1 MTYRSNGTFETEPVL
16 TSSTIGLVQSR
27 FMTQTYGWMFLGL
40 LITAGVSLGVTS
52 SESALQMIAE
62 NRGIFYGVLIAE
74 FILVLGLTAA
84 SQRISAATAT
94 LGFLLYSA
102 LNGITFS
109 LIFMLYTAT
118 SIGQVFFVAAGMFG
132 GMAVFGSVTK
142 RSLSGLGTFMAMG
155 LWGIILVSLVNIFI
169 RSESLS
175 LGTSAIAILVFS
187 GLTAYDAQKI
197 KSLAAQYSQGPGND
211 QAERKGAIFGALTLY
226 LDFVNLFLSLLRIF
240 GNRRN

>member
-1 MTYRSNGTFETEPVL
+1 MTYRSNGTFETEPVH

-94 LGFLLYSA
+94 SR
-102 LNGITFS
+102 
-109 LIFMLYTAT
+109 
-118 SIGQVFFVAAGMFG
+118 
-132 GMAVFGSVTK
+132 
-142 RSLSGLGTFMAMG
+142 RSSCARGPASGLAT
-155 LWGIILVSLVNIFI
+155 WPP
-169 RSESLS
+169 
-175 LGTSAIAILVFS
+175 
-187 GLTAYDAQKI
+187 
-197 KSLAAQYSQGPGND
+197 PG
-211 QAERKGAIFGALTLY
+211 RC
-226 LDFVNLFLSLLRIF
+226 
-240 GNRRN
+240 